1 MEKKFKLVKIN
12 KDNVDLETDFQ
23 LSIFP
28 EECGYGCYLL
38 SIKLNTDY
46 FSYYLA
52 YDNKKLIG
60 ITGIYSFEKVQE
72 TNSLW
77 LGWFG
82 ISPIYRG
89 KGYGKALLEQTIN
102 LVKKYAKKDE
112 RIKYFRLYTSSRDNP
127 IACRMYREVM
137 DFEEKYE
144 FHGDFN
150 YDGTCLIFTKCL
162 CEIDESPLWNN
173 RYLNLSGITEME
185 KIKPKK

>member
-1 MEKKFKLVKIN
+1 MGKKFKLVKIN
-12 KDNVDLETDFQ
+12 KDNVKLATGFQ

-28 EECGYGCYLL
+28 EECGYGCYML
-38 SIKLNTDY
+38 SIKLDTNY

-52 YDNKKLIG
+52 YDNEKLIG
-60 ITGIYSFEKVQE
+60 ITGIYSFEKIKE

-82 ISPIYRG
+82 ISPAFRG
-89 KGYGKALLEQTIN
+89 KGYGKALLEQTID
-102 LVKKYAKKDE
+102 LVKNYAKKDK

-127 IACRMYREVM
+127 TACKMYREVM
-137 DFEEKYE
+137 DFEEKYD

-162 CEIDESPLWNN
+162 YNDGERLLWNN
-173 RYLNLSGITEME
+173 RFLNLSGITELE
-185 KIKPKK
+185 KVTPKQ